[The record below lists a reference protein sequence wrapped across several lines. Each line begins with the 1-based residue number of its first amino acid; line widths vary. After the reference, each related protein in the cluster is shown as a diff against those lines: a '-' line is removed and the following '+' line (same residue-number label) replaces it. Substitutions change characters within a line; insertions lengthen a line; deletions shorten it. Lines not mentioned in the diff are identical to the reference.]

1 MVKVESAVPLYKQI
15 VHDLVSRIESGVY
28 SEGDKLPTETELME
42 EYGVSRITVRSAI
55 KELEDADI
63 VERTRGKGTFV
74 TTTRN
79 AYAADDQ
86 ESFTHSC
93 IQENKKPSTVVL
105 EVAWIYPTL
114 RDVRFLQVQEGE
126 NILQTRRLR
135 LVDGVPTMLETN
147 SYTPSLA
154 FLEHE
159 DLSGSLLEV
168 LGRRHI
174 ELGNN
179 ERTLQVCFASA
190 YEAEHLNVKP
200 GSALLLFV
208 DKRCNAQGVPLFI
221 SRQVYCTERLKF
233 YL

>member
-114 RDVRFLQVQEGE
+114 RDVRFLQVQEDE

-135 LVDGVPTMLETN
+135 LVDGVPVSLKSRALPGRFWNPELPSAHPRGSGTGPLRA
-147 SYTPSLA
+147 PARSLA
-154 FLEHE
+154 TTFTFAR
-159 DLSGSLLEV
+159 V
-168 LGRRHI
+168 RILG
-174 ELGNN
+174 
-179 ERTLQVCFASA
+179 TQC
-190 YEAEHLNVKP
+190 
-200 GSALLLFV
+200 LFV
-208 DKRCNAQGVPLFI
+208 
-221 SRQVYCTERLKF
+221 
-233 YL
+233 

>member
-93 IQENKKPSTVVL
+93 IQENKKPST
-105 EVAWIYPTL
+105 L
-114 RDVRFLQVQEGE
+114 RDVRFLQVQEDE

-208 DKRCNAQGVPLFI
+208 DKRCSAQGVPLFI

>member
-63 VERTRGKGTFV
+63 VA
-74 TTTRN
+74 RN

-114 RDVRFLQVQEGE
+114 RDVRFLQVQEDE

-208 DKRCNAQGVPLFI
+208 DKRCSAQGVPLFI

>member
-114 RDVRFLQVQEGE
+114 RDVRFLQVQEDE

-147 SYTPSLA
+147 SYTP
-154 FLEHE
+154 
-159 DLSGSLLEV
+159 SLLEV

-208 DKRCNAQGVPLFI
+208 DKRCSAQGVPLFI

>member
-114 RDVRFLQVQEGE
+114 RDVRFLQSMACQRCWKPIATLLLLPFWNMKIYRV
-126 NILQTRRLR
+126 LYLR
-135 LVDGVPTMLETN
+135 CWGDAISN
-147 SYTPSLA
+147 LA
-154 FLEHE
+154 IT
-159 DLSGSLLEV
+159 S
-168 LGRRHI
+168 
-174 ELGNN
+174 
-179 ERTLQVCFASA
+179 ERCRCALQV
-190 YEAEHLNVKP
+190 LT
-200 GSALLLFV
+200 
-208 DKRCNAQGVPLFI
+208 
-221 SRQVYCTERLKF
+221 RQNI
-233 YL
+233 

>member
-1 MVKVESAVPLYKQI
+1 
-15 VHDLVSRIESGVY
+15 
-28 SEGDKLPTETELME
+28 ME

-114 RDVRFLQVQEGE
+114 RDVRFLQVQEDE

-159 DLSGSLLEV
+159 DYRV
-168 LGRRHI
+168 LYLRCWEDAI
-174 ELGNN
+174 SNLAITS
-179 ERTLQVCFASA
+179 ERCRCALQV
-190 YEAEHLNVKP
+190 LT
-200 GSALLLFV
+200 
-208 DKRCNAQGVPLFI
+208 
-221 SRQVYCTERLKF
+221 RQNI
-233 YL
+233 